1 MLGPANAVKIPLA
14 YTDTET
20 GTQGLL
26 AELIRLALVES
37 NPAINLS
44 ILRQL
49 ALIVNRFVQPDDIVL
64 STGSLWRSSTD
75 LLETEHFSEGAIR
88 VVFWIA
94 KGLILRL
101 SKTTEVLGDL
111 LSLLSNPTCGLSSAR
126 GFNLLLAPDEI
137 LSKENGATIRLLA
150 RQKVFNICAPRIVK
164 DFRQAE
170 TSQKPNY
177 LIALSGILKYT
188 PTEVLM
194 PEIEI
199 LLPLL
204 LQSLD
209 LQDSA
214 VQAAT
219 MENLMIVSQENPEA
233 VEGHVSNLVSRL
245 LKAAAET
252 KLNVPVCTR
261 MLHKKKLVGV
271 LTTIPESTLQRTP
284 LPTDLSWKIQG

>member
-1 MLGPANAVKIPLA
+1 MP

-20 GTQGLL
+20 GTQSLL
-26 AELIRLALVES
+26 AELIRLALAES
-37 NPAINLS
+37 NSAIRLS

-49 ALIVNRFVQPDDIVL
+49 ALIVNKFVQPDDVVL
-64 STGSLWRSSTD
+64 STGNLWKSSIG
-75 LLETEHFSEGAIR
+75 LLEMEQFSESAIH

-101 SKTTEVLGDL
+101 ANTTEVLEHL
-111 LSLLSNPTCGLSSAR
+111 LSLLANPTCALSSAR

-164 DFRQAE
+164 NFRQAE
-170 TSQKPNY
+170 TSLKPNY

-194 PEIEI
+194 PEIET

-209 LQDSA
+209 LQDPD

-219 MENLMIVSQENPEA
+219 MENLMTVSQENPKA
-233 VEGHVSNLVSRL
+233 VEGHISSLTSRL

-252 KLNVPVCTR
+252 KGNVPVCTR
-261 MLHKKKLVGV
+261 N
-271 LTTIPESTLQRTP
+271 IA
-284 LPTDLSWKIQG
+284 